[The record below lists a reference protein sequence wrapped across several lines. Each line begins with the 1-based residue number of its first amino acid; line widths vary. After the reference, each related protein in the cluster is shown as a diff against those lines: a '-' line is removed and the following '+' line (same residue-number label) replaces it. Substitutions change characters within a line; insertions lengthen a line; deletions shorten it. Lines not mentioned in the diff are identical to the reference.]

1 MARSMTGFGRG
12 TKDIEGKSFSIEMK
26 SVNHRYLDINIKL
39 PRNLIS
45 LEERIRKAVSEN
57 LSRGKVDIFITQNVY
72 STNDVIANFNQS
84 LADSYVKCLQEIKER
99 YDVRDDISVS
109 LISRFPDVITL
120 NQKEEDLEIIWD
132 ALSLALKDAINTLIY
147 MREREGAK
155 LIDDIESRC
164 KYMETLLEDIAKRAP
179 LIVASYKEKLEKRL
193 SELLND
199 VKLDESRVA
208 MEVAIFSDKSN
219 IDEEIVRLHSHINQM
234 MDTFTLKEPI
244 GRKLDFIIQEM
255 NRETNTIG
263 SKANDLELV
272 NVVLNMKNE
281 IEKIREQVQNIE

>member
-1 MARSMTGFGRG
+1 MTGFGRG
-12 TKDIEGKSFSIEMK
+12 TKEIEGKSFVVEIK

-39 PRNLIS
+39 PRNLMS
-45 LEERIRKAVSEN
+45 LEDRIRKTVSEK
-57 LSRGKVDIFITQNVY
+57 LSRGKVDIFITQNIF

-84 LADSYVKCLQEIKER
+84 LADSYAKCLQERKER
-99 YDVRDDISVS
+99 YTIRDDISVS
-109 LISRFPDVITL
+109 LISKFPDVITL
-120 NQKEEDLEIIWD
+120 NQKEEDLETIWG
-132 ALSLALKDAINTLIY
+132 ALSTALSDSINMLIS
-147 MREREGAK
+147 MREKEGTK
-155 LIDDIESRC
+155 LKSDLEARC
-164 KYMETLLEDIAKRAP
+164 MYIKELLGEISKRAP

-193 SELLND
+193 SDLLND

-234 MDTFTLKEPI
+234 METFTLKEPI
-244 GRKLDFIIQEM
+244 GRKLDFIVQEM

-272 NVVLNMKNE
+272 NVMLNMKNE